1 MGVSSSH
8 SPSNELIDVVTN
20 VQRALR
26 PVAPPPAFREHLRD
40 SLRMA
45 AEHQLAHSTVRFE
58 NNRRRGTAWGWM
70 FGAALVGA
78 CVSFIV
84 IQLRVRHAR

>member
-1 MGVSSSH
+1 MGASTPH
-8 SPSNELIDVVTN
+8 SQSNELIDVVTN

-40 SLRMA
+40 GLRMA
-45 AEHQLAHSTVRFE
+45 AEHQLAHRALEFE
-58 NNRRRGTAWGWM
+58 HDRRRGTAWGWV

-84 IQLRVRHAR
+84 IQLRVRYAR